1 MIARFFD
8 WCGRNIEAIIWFN
21 ILLLAAS
28 ATQQLAKGDF
38 YPMGLCVVLIAL
50 MAILRK

>member
-1 MIARFFD
+1 MIARFCN

-21 ILLLAAS
+21 ILLLVAS
-28 ATQQLAKGDF
+28 ATQQLVNGDF

-50 MAILRK
+50 TAILRK